1 MKLSFKWND
10 LALTIQHTAEIVSAG
25 ALYVLVALLPVFF
38 LPITAD
44 FFDFQKQTL
53 IFIFAAVIIVAFAVK
68 TFVTKM
74 VRITITPMTLPG
86 LGFLGALLLSLFLA
100 SPYAYESLEGRGL
113 MFASLVISTL
123 LLPSLVKRVHTTALL
138 MCASI
143 SMLVATALSVLEQ
156 FGYGP
161 IYILNTVL
169 KLQLNTQGLFHPA
182 GSVFVGAVL
191 LVPLALAHGIAFVTS
206 EKRNTKIL
214 HGVLGGLVAASLAF
228 HIFLMLPNKPARP
241 TFLPFDASWSIAVDT
256 MKNPK
261 TAMLGVGPESYST
274 AFTQLRPASLNLL
287 ANIWNIRFSAAR
299 TEFLHILTTLGMIGF
314 FAFGIYI
321 ISVVRLTFPLKK
333 STLPIVLFLGV
344 CLVEFALFPA
354 NLLQYAFFFL
364 FVGIFTIIMKE
375 EKDDRISDIL
385 FHLFA
390 IKLVA
395 PESPAR
401 PEKHLAS
408 QAFTILIAVAMIS
421 LVGTVGYVYA
431 NLYVS
436 EVQFFQSLQ
445 ATQKNDGLKAYNL
458 QSAVVARTPL
468 LDRFRRAFASTNFLI
483 ADALARNPQVTQEDK
498 NNIPQ
503 LIQQSIREAKAA
515 TELDPRKTAN
525 WETLSTIYRTL
536 INVAQGADQWT
547 VAAYVRAIQTDPTNP
562 SLRLDLGGVYLAT
575 QNYEQAIRMF
585 QQASEL
591 KPDWANAQYNLSN
604 AYKQKGDNKLA
615 LEALKAALALLPANS
630 DERAK
635 VQQEID
641 TLTAVLKNTSSS
653 TPAAPAEQ
661 TQPKKST
668 TKAPASTPQSLS
680 TPSTQR
686 IPEGQI
692 RLPADLGLESPTP

>member
-1 MKLSFKWND
+1 MKLPFKWNGF
-10 LALTIQHTAEIVSAG
+10 ALTVQHATETVSAG
-25 ALYVLVALLPVFF
+25 ALYVLAALLPVFF

-44 FFDFQKQTL
+44 FFDLQKQTL
-53 IFIFAAVIIVAFAVK
+53 IFLFAAVIVVAFAVK

-74 VRITITPMTLPG
+74 VRVTITPVTLPG

-113 MFASLVISTL
+113 LFASLVISTL
-123 LLPSLVKRVHTTALL
+123 LLPSLVKRVNTTVLL
-138 MCASI
+138 MCTSV

-161 IYILNTVL
+161 TYILNTVL
-169 KLQLNTQGLFHPA
+169 KLQLNTQTLFHPA
-182 GSVFVGAVL
+182 GSVFVGAL
-191 LVPLALAHGIAFVTS
+191 LLAPLAFAHIAVFFTS
-206 EKRNTKIL
+206 EEKNAKIL
-214 HGVLGGLVAASLAF
+214 HGVLGGLVAASLVF
-228 HIFLMLPNKPARP
+228 HIFLMLPNKPAKP
-241 TFLPFDASWSIAVDT
+241 TFLPFDASWSIAVDI

-274 AFTQLRPASLNLL
+274 AFTQFRPASLNLS
-287 ANIWNIRFSAAR
+287 ANMWNIRFSTAR
-299 TEFLHILTTLGMIGF
+299 TEFLHMLTTLGMIGF
-314 FAFGIYI
+314 FALGIYI
-321 ISVVRLTFPLKK
+321 VSVVRLIFPLRKLA
-333 STLPIVLFLGV
+333 LPVIVFLGV

-364 FVGIFTIIMKE
+364 FVSILTIMMKE
-375 EKDDRISDIL
+375 EKDDRVSDML

-395 PESPAR
+395 PESQIR

-408 QAFTILIAVAMIS
+408 QALTILIAVAMIS

-431 NLYVS
+431 NLYIS

-445 ATQKNDGLKAYNL
+445 AIQKNDGLKAYNL

-483 ADALARNPQVTQEDK
+483 ADALAANPQATQEDK
-498 NNIPQ
+498 NTIPQ

-525 WETLSTIYRTL
+525 WEALSTIYRTL

-547 VAAYVRAIQTDPTNP
+547 IAAYIRAIQTDPTNP

-585 QQASEL
+585 QQATEL
-591 KPDWANAQYNLSN
+591 KPDWPNAQYNLAN
-604 AYKQKGDNKLA
+604 AYRQKGDNKLA
-615 LEALKAALALLPANS
+615 LETLKATLELLPANS
-630 DERAK
+630 DERTK

-641 TLTAVLKNTSSS
+641 TLTAQLKN
-653 TPAAPAEQ
+653 A
-661 TQPKKST
+661 T
-668 TKAPASTPQSLS
+668 TTPQSLS

-692 RLPADLGLESPTP
+692 RLPADLGLEASPAP